1 MPVVSLPSALSC
13 RAPLAAL
20 FISALVPGCLGERGG
35 TPGVNTGQGGASQ
48 PGQARDSSDA
58 IVRDDVPLPLTSLL
72 GQAPQDVEAML
83 GDPPGKGFSKS
94 SCVRFAPK
102 RIFFG
107 CKFVSQT
114 YADKTGTFGSVTVD
128 YEDGVSARVAFNGLP
143 GEGALTWE
151 EALRTVGLEIPRAPA
166 TRSPADGVTLWSW
179 YNGAARLFIG
189 GQQYRVEAS
198 VVRDD
203 RSRAKVDV
211 ILNHPLSPEQEAKI
225 IEVKPKRAET
235 GPGGAPPANAPA
247 H

>member
-1 MPVVSLPSALSC
+1 MPVVSPPSALSC

-20 FISALVPGCLGERGG
+20 LISALVPGCLGERGG
-35 TPGVNTGQGGASQ
+35 TPGVSA
-48 PGQARDSSDA
+48 GQAAEGPGLARDTSDA
-58 IVRDDVPLPLTSLL
+58 IIRDDVALPLSSLL
-72 GQAPQDVEAML
+72 GQVPQDVEAML
-83 GDPPGKGFSKS
+83 GDPPGKGFLKN

-107 CKFVSQT
+107 CEYASQT

-128 YEDGVSARVAFNGLP
+128 YEDGRSARVAFTGLP
-143 GEGALTWE
+143 GEGPLTWQ
-151 EALRTVGLEIPRAPA
+151 EALALVGLEIPRAPA
-166 TRSPADGVTLWSW
+166 TRSPADGVTVWSW

-198 VVRDD
+198 VVGDD

-225 IEVKPKRAET
+225 IEVTAKRPEAAPDAET
-235 GPGGAPPANAPA
+235 PPG
-247 H
+247 

>member
-1 MPVVSLPSALSC
+1 MPVVSPPSALSC

-20 FISALVPGCLGERGG
+20 LISALIPGCMGERGG
-35 TPGVNTGQGGASQ
+35 TPGVSAGQAGHAGEAQ
-48 PGQARDSSDA
+48 PGLTRDTSDA
-58 IVRDDVPLPLTSLL
+58 IVRDDVALPLSSLL
-72 GQAPQDVEAML
+72 GQVPQDVEAML
-83 GDPPGKGFSKS
+83 GDPPGKGFTKD

-128 YEDGVSARVAFNGLP
+128 YEDGLSARVAFTGLP
-143 GEGALTWE
+143 GEGALTWQ
-151 EALRTVGLEIPRAPA
+151 EALALVGLEIPRAPA

-198 VVRDD
+198 VVGDD

-211 ILNHPLSPEQEAKI
+211 ILNHPLSPEQEAKV
-225 IEVKPKRAET
+225 IEVTAKR
-235 GPGGAPPANAPA
+235 PGAAHDGATAP